1 MPLHGIIEAASR
13 EHYLFSWN
21 SSPSNTRIPLL
32 NYRAFEATIVL
43 KSFRDRLIDMFDSK
57 TLFTRL
63 TLEAEKREM
72 LKCGNALC
80 FKKPISVKGSH
91 CELLTLRNDCC
102 LVLSTPFC
110 LIFSPQPFCF

>member
-1 MPLHGIIEAASR
+1 MPLHGIKEAASH
-13 EHYLFSWN
+13 EHLFSRN
-21 SSPSNTRIPLL
+21 ASSSNTRIPLL

-43 KSFRDRLIDMFDSK
+43 KSYRDRLIDMFDSK
-57 TLFTRL
+57 TLFKRL

-91 CELLTLRNDCC
+91 CELTLRNDCR
-102 LVLSTPFC
+102 LVLCTPFC
-110 LIFSPQPFCF
+110 